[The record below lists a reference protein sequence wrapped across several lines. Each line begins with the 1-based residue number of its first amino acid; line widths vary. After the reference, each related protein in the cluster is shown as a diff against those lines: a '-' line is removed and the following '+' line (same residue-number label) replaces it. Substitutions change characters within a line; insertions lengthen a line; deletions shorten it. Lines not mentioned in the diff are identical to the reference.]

1 VRKPGIGAV
10 WRGSTPRLVG
20 GMVVVGASGYAFLAV
35 SARTL
40 HASSDAA
47 AVASLYFLVNTVS
60 LGLFIGLEQETNRA
74 VSAALAGS
82 EGAGGVPAVLR
93 RSLRQGAV
101 LLGIAVLFLGA
112 FALPLESRTL
122 RGHWELLAATAVGA
136 LSAYA
141 VYVVRGLL
149 GGTRRFGGYA
159 LTLVV
164 EGCAR
169 LFPTIAIAAAGYSSP
184 GAYGFIYAFG
194 QLFAAAVGVAVLV
207 KRGLAPALDAAASAA
222 PQAARP
228 EPGARSSEGLAMLV
242 VAGLLTQAVA
252 NLAPL
257 AVNSRLPADPALAT
271 AFAQACVLVRIP
283 LLLGG
288 PIQAMLL
295 PVFSAAAVRRDLG
308 AIRRRLA
315 VMGAAVGGLGLAGVA
330 ASALAGPWV
339 LRAFFAVHIGFS
351 GTRLGAL
358 AVGSLLLL
366 LANVVQPALVGLGRH
381 RWVTA
386 AWVSGTAVTGAL
398 LAMPIAPVTAGIWAS
413 LGGGI
418 SVLSVMTVGLR
429 PLARRAATESGSER
443 VSQAESE
450 GLMKLPAQ

>member
-1 VRKPGIGAV
+1 MA
-10 WRGSTPRLVG
+10 TVG
-20 GMVVVGASGYAFLAV
+20 VSGYAFLVV
-35 SARTL
+35 SARSL
-40 HASSDAA
+40 HSSSDVA
-47 AVASLYFLVNTVS
+47 AVASVYFLVNTVS
-60 LGLFIGLEQETNRA
+60 LGPFMGLEQETNRA
-74 VSAALAGS
+74 VSAALAGA
-82 EGAGGVPAVLR
+82 EGASGVPAVLR
-93 RSLRQGAV
+93 RALRQGAV
-101 LLGIAVLFLGA
+101 LLGIVVLFLAA

-122 RGHWELLAATAVGA
+122 RGHWELLAATVVGA

-149 GGTRRFGGYA
+149 GGTRRFGAYA
-159 LTLVV
+159 LTLVF

-169 LFPTIAIAAAGYSSP
+169 LLPTIAIAAAGYSSP
-184 GAYGFIYAFG
+184 GAYGFIFALG
-194 QLFAAAVGVAVLV
+194 QLFAAAAGVAVLV
-207 KRGLAPALDAAASAA
+207 KRGLVPALGAASAA
-222 PQAARP
+222 PPAARP
-228 EPGARSSEGLAMLV
+228 ERGARSSEGLAMLV

-257 AVNSRLPADPALAT
+257 GVSSRLPADPALAT

-283 LLLGG
+283 LLFGG

-295 PVFSAAAVRRDLG
+295 PVFSAAAVRRDFG

-315 VMGAAVGGLGLAGVA
+315 VMGAAVGGIGLAGVV
-330 ASALAGPWV
+330 ASVLLGAWV
-339 LRAFFAVHIGFS
+339 LRVFFAVHIGFS
-351 GTRLGAL
+351 GTKLGAL

-386 AWVSGTAVTGAL
+386 AWVAGTAVTGAL
-398 LAMPIAPVTAGIWAS
+398 LAMPIAAVTAGIWAS

-418 SVLSVMTVGLR
+418 SVLGIMTVGLR
-429 PLARRAATESGSER
+429 PLVRRAATESGSAR

-450 GLMKLPAQ
+450 GLVKLPAQ